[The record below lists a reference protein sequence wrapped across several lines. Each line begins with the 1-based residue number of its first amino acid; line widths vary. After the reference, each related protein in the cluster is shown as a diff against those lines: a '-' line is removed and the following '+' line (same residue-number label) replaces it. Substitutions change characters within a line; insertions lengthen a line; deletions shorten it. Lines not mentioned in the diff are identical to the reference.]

1 MKVEF
6 LGVKGTWREVANSCN
21 TTIGKEAGVKEPSSQ
36 WKRRLLMSEH
46 SPIRQISIKWKWTDL
61 LYWVS
66 VHLVRHWL
74 GIVHWVSTQRSDRT
88 GVSRNDLP
96 QGSFVIHEAE
106 ANAQSIINISRKRLC
121 NCASPETREAWKA
134 FLYEVK
140 DKEPELYSV
149 CVPECVYR
157 GFCPEFYSC
166 GYHKT
171 ESFTNQ
177 LQQYRK
183 GINE

>member
-46 SPIRQISIKWKWTDL
+46 SPIRQISIKWKWNDL
-61 LYWVS
+61 MYWVS

-106 ANAQSIINISRKRLC
+106 ANAQAIINISRKRLC
-121 NCASPETREAWKA
+121 TCASKETREAWQS
-134 FLYEVK
+134 FLEELK
-140 DKEPELYSV
+140 DSEPELYSV

-166 GYHKT
+166 GFHKT
-171 ESFTNQ
+171 ESFTIR
-177 LQQYRK
+177 LEEYRK
-183 GINE
+183 GINQ